1 MLLQGSNCMACS
13 SCSGNGRCRYCNGTG
28 YVGGIARAG
37 NAEPVRYQVN
47 AAGAEAQVVDHPWRV
62 PTQGYS
68 FG

>member
-1 MLLQGSNCMACS
+1 MEDVDTVMELDTLAVLQEQ
-13 SCSGNGRCRYCNGTG
+13 
-28 YVGGIARAG
+28 V

-68 FG
+68 FGWD